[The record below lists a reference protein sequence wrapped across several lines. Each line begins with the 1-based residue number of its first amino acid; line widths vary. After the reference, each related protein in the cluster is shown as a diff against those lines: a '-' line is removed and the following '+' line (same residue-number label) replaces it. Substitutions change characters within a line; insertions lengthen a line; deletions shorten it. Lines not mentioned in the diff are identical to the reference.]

1 MHNHSR
7 ILVHKQLKTSSDIES
22 GNKKLQLQEQ
32 QVSDKA
38 AAMSKDLE
46 IKLKQ
51 IEQKD
56 RAIMNDRYIA
66 EINKN

>member
-1 MHNHSR
+1 M
-7 ILVHKQLKTSSDIES
+7 
-22 GNKKLQLQEQ
+22 QEQ

-38 AAMSKDLE
+38 SAIGKDLE

-51 IEQKD
+51 LEQKD
-56 RAIMNDRYIA
+56 RGMMNDRYIA